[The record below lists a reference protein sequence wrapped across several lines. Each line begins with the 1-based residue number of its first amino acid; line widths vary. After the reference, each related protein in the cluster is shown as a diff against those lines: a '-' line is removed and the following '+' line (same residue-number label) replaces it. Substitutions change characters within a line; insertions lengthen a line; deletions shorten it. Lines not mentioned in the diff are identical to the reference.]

1 MAFGRINVVEIRKI
15 VAQNKAI
22 DDKSVEL
29 VEAKFELAKEKMLEE
44 FDNSDVTIE
53 IKSDADGD
61 NITGTLSDAEVPGNL
76 FAFLGFENGT
86 GDEIIEELRD
96 LIDRKTYINTTK
108 VKFTSDN
115 IIRYRFTGKV
125 PTEEEIKEATPVH
138 WGDTARGRSWVAIV
152 ENGTNSFSYYLY
164 KRWENGRSLEAL
176 QAKTKN
182 GQLIVVNQ
190 GEFNPTPYTTKI
202 IKEFVNSVGTTRL

>member
-22 DDKSVEL
+22 DEKTTIL
-29 VEAKFELAKEKMLEE
+29 VESRFELAKDKMLET
-44 FDNSDVTIE
+44 FYNSKVSRE
-53 IKSDADGD
+53 IRSDAEGD

-76 FAFLGFENGT
+76 FAFLGFENGS
-86 GDEIIEELRD
+86 GEEIIQELKE
-96 LIDRKTYINTTK
+96 LIDKGTYLNTTR
-108 VKFTSDN
+108 VKSTSDN

-152 ENGTNSFSYYLY
+152 ENGTNAFTYYLY
-164 KRWENGRSLEAL
+164 KRWEKGRSLEAL
-176 QAKTKN
+176 QAKTKD
-182 GQLIVVNQ
+182 GKLIVVNQ

-202 IKEFVNSVGTTRL
+202 IKEFVDSVGTTRL